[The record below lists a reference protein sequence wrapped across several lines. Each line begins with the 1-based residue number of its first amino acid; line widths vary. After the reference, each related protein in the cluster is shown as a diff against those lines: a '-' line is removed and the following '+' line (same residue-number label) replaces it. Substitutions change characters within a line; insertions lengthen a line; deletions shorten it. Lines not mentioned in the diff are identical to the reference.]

1 MSYAF
6 KQCAKLA
13 GIGESLARFYKDRYE
28 EYFIVSSGEGR
39 NRRYSQQTVDTLKFI
54 SRCYNDKRDH
64 SEIVE
69 ALDSL
74 YGVPIENTTTE
85 IIENSKTKAMQQEDL
100 AHSLHLIYEE
110 LQRRGSVILELQ
122 EELEGIRRTLAEQDK
137 RAEDRAR
144 DSENRD
150 EEIIHMMRATQQQRN
165 KPWWKRLFNS
175 E

>member
-1 MSYAF
+1 
-6 KQCAKLA
+6 
-13 GIGESLARFYKDRYE
+13 
-28 EYFIVSSGEGR
+28 
-39 NRRYSQQTVDTLKFI
+39 
-54 SRCYNDKRDH
+54 
-64 SEIVE
+64 
-69 ALDSL
+69 
-74 YGVPIENTTTE
+74 
-85 IIENSKTKAMQQEDL
+85 MQQEDL

-165 KPWWKRLFNS
+165 KPWGKRLFNS

>member
-1 MSYAF
+1 MMYTL
-6 KQCAKLA
+6 KTCAKLA
-13 GIGESLARFYKDRYE
+13 GVSESLTRFYRDKYE
-28 EYFIVSSGEGR
+28 PYFSVSSGDGR
-39 NRRYSQQTVDTLKFI
+39 NRRYSQQTVELIQFI
-54 SRCYNDKRDH
+54 SRCYNDKMDN
-64 SEIVE
+64 SQIID

-85 IIENSKTKAMQQEDL
+85 IIENSKTKTMQQEDL